1 MSTLY
6 TFNKQQFNADVSF
19 NSNTTF
25 NNTSTQISSS
35 GVVGISGG
43 IVNISGGVIN
53 IGGGNVLVGT
63 GNVGIGTTNPEYKL
77 DVSGNANVSGSFN
90 SLMYITTKSFS
101 FNSSAGSNSKST
113 SQFIGKIFNGGLIT
127 VYIKSSGYGH
137 GEGTIAEIFCGYGS
151 HPVVRVVSG
160 HWSMYSF
167 YFIGDQNNGITYI
180 WFNEYVNSG
189 GYNIDYECRIYCNN
203 PSNFYPTTTDG
214 NVPSSATEITNGQFI
229 LGNGYVG
236 IGTTSPQRT
245 LTVNGF
251 INSKEIRLVDTDQ
264 TISNNTTHMDVGTN
278 GDGHYLWGYGASKA
292 LRFATNQSERMRIT
306 NDGYVGIGTT
316 SPAYTLDVN
325 GLVRITGYGATYSS
339 SPIAN
344 NIYGYLNAY
353 SYNAEL
359 TSGTHND
366 YISVFVTYS
375 IKTNAQIYAEN
386 FFGYSDKRIKNN
398 IVDIDDEKALSILRQ
413 IKPKTYDYVDKLQ
426 RGNNSV
432 IGFIAQEI
440 KEVLPKAV
448 TITKSYVPT
457 FYTNCQVSATDASNI
472 VLVTSP
478 IDLSWNALHDQSGN
492 TFVDA
497 DGNACSD
504 ASGNKVFNVKLYDQS
519 NNEITCKT
527 TNVLDK
533 RSFLMDVSGSKMVDS
548 SGNLQLES
556 DGTYFL
562 HGQEVDDFHNL
573 DKSAIFTVVTAAV
586 QDIDRKQVLDEAK
599 IVALEAQVASQD
611 ARIAALEQ
619 AIAALLAK

>member
-19 NSNTTF
+19 NSKLHVDGSSAALGTNIARIVQGDGSYNSVTDAFQDPFSITTAISDAS
-25 NNTSTQISSS
+25 NLTIGMGVDTTSKVGYINVAQS
-35 GVVGISGG
+35 GSLRPLFL
-43 IVNISGGVIN
+43 NCSRESAPVIA
-53 IGGGNVLVGT
+53 L
-63 GNVGIGTTNPEYKL
+63 GNVGIGTTNPGNKL
-77 DVSGNANVSGSFN
+77 EIAGYGADNSRIVINDTSVGTNFKKWGFGPYSGNLYG
-90 SLMYITTKSFS
+90 
-101 FNSSAGSNSKST
+101 
-113 SQFIGKIFNGGLIT
+113 FIMNDDNTNNNNWLT
-127 VYIKSSGYGH
+127 VYRA
-137 GEGTIAEIFCGYGS
+137 ENGTSINSVTF
-151 HPVVRVVSG
+151 P
-160 HWSMYSF
+160 
-167 YFIGDQNNGITYI
+167 NG
-180 WFNEYVNSG
+180 N
-189 GYNIDYECRIYCNN
+189 
-203 PSNFYPTTTDG
+203 
-214 NVPSSATEITNGQFI
+214 
-229 LGNGYVG
+229 VG

-245 LTVNGF
+245 LTVNGL
-251 INSKEIRLVDTDQ
+251 INSREIRLVDNNQ
-264 TISNNTTHMDVGTN
+264 TIDISDNTTHMDVGTIS
-278 GDGHYLWGYGASKA
+278 DGHYLWGYGASKP
-292 LRFATNQSERMRIT
+292 LFFGTNQSEKMRISASG
-306 NDGYVGIGTT
+306 NVGIGTT

-413 IKPKTYDYVDKLQ
+413 IKPKTYDYVDKVQ
-426 RGNNSV
+426 RGNDSV

-440 KEVLPKAV
+440 KEIIPKAV
-448 TITKSYVPT
+448 TIVKDYVPS

-492 TFVDA
+492 VFVDA

-504 ASGNKVFNVKLYDQS
+504 ASGNKVFNVKLYDES